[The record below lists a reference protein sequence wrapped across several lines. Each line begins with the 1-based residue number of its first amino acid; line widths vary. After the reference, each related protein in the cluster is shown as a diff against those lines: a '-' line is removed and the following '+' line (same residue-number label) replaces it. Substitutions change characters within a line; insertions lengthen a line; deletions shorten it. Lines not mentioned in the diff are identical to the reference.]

1 MELIRQQQQELM
13 IYDEAITHVANMRI
27 GINLDDG
34 VRHNYNLFQNV
45 VISHKGTKPVKMDLL
60 ENIK

>member
-1 MELIRQQQQELM
+1 MLKKQMELIRQQQQELM

-34 VRHNYNLFQNV
+34 VRHNLQFCF
-45 VISHKGTKPVKMDLL
+45 KMLSFL
-60 ENIK
+60 IKAQSL